1 MDQVSGSTPPRC
13 IADGYDD
20 SHRLPGHHV
29 LSRRDAVFAAFRPQQ
44 ARALDQA
51 DFQDH
56 APDQLPR
63 RLTEADASGEVP
75 LDQLAAALRLDA
87 DDAESQAV

>member
-1 MDQVSGSTPPRC
+1 MPTTSLRPAS
-13 IADGYDD
+13 
-20 SHRLPGHHV
+20 
-29 LSRRDAVFAAFRPQQ
+29 SRRNSFARDAVFAAFGPRQ

-63 RLTEADASGEVP
+63 RLTEADASGEVA
-75 LDQLAAALRLDA
+75 LDQLAAALRLNGDA
-87 DDAESQAV
+87 AEPSAA